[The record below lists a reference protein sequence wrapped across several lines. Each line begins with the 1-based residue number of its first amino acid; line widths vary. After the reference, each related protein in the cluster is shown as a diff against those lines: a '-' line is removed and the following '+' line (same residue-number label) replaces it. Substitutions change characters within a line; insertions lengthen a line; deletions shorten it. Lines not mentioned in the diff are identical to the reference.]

1 MKKILAA
8 ATAAVLLITGTSC
21 SGFLD
26 EELKKN
32 WLRIIHIPAA
42 MALKSV

>member
-26 EELKKN
+26 EELK
-32 WLRIIHIPAA
+32 IHIPAA